1 MVHAAPL
8 VQNVEMEAKEMIEEF
23 LDGDLYAVAG
33 AYTDR
38 GKYGNKVFRCYQQAG
53 KQVIP
58 LNPRAEEVEGVACVR
73 DVSELPADLHGL
85 SVITPPRVT
94 EAIVE
99 EAGRAA
105 LLVERR
111 RAFFGG
117 SVGGSADGSAL
128 LLKETEKEHERA
140 GRAALLVER
149 RRAILGD
156 SGLFSSKTKV
166 ENGF

>member
-33 AYTDR
+33 ASTDR

-99 EAGRAA
+99 EAGRAGIKRLWIQPGA
-105 LLVERR
+105 EFEGVSERCEELGIHCIWGGACLLVVLG
-111 RAFFGG
+111 FTD
-117 SVGGSADGSAL
+117 AD
-128 LLKETEKEHERA
+128 
-140 GRAALLVER
+140 
-149 RRAILGD
+149 
-156 SGLFSSKTKV
+156 
-166 ENGF
+166 